1 MGTIDCKPLQ
11 DIETTPLTVGVKFDL
26 SCEGEWPEV
35 FDTAKAEMRISP
47 EDKFKIKLIEI
58 QKQSTSK
65 YLLKVVSYK
74 TGLHDLKAVQI
85 VDVDHSVVLSDLK
98 FGVKSVMDPQKPI
111 DKSFS
116 LIGPMEVSVAL
127 YYWLACGF
135 ALLFL
140 ALVIFGILKKRW
152 DRKKLILELQQFDS
166 AQTPYQQFHAT
177 GRQLKRQHLFLSS
190 ESTEKVEEKEFVQ
203 LTNEIEKSLKLYV
216 TRSYRVPALKWSEN
230 DIVSELRKEF
240 KKRGSGQNDEEMLI
254 ELKKVLK
261 EGTLMQKT
269 NNYHG
274 QDVRQLL
281 KMAQS
286 IVEKLFQAEQKK
298 GLK

>member
-1 MGTIDCKPLQ
+1 MSTIDCKPLQ

-35 FDTAKAEMRISP
+35 FDVSKAEMRISP
-47 EDKFKIKLIEI
+47 EDKFKIKMLEI
-58 QKQSTSK
+58 QKQSTTK

-74 TGLHDLKAVQI
+74 TGVHDLKAVQL
-85 VDVDHSVVLSDLK
+85 VDADHSVVLSDLK

-111 DKSFS
+111 DKPFG
-116 LIGPMEVSVAL
+116 LIGPMDVSVAL
-127 YYWLACGF
+127 YYWFAWGF
-135 ALLFL
+135 AALFL
-140 ALVIFGILKKRW
+140 VLIVVGLLKRRW
-152 DRKKLILELQQFDS
+152 DRKKLILELQQYDS

-190 ESTEKVEEKEFVQ
+190 ESVEKVDEKEFIQ
-203 LTNEIEKSLKLYV
+203 LINDIEKSLKLYL
-216 TRSYRVPALKWSEN
+216 TRSYRIPALKWSEN
-230 DIVSELRKEF
+230 VIVSELRKEF
-240 KKRGSGQNDEEMLI
+240 KKRGSNQNDEEFLT

-269 NNYHG
+269 KNYHG

-281 KMAQS
+281 KMAQA

>member
-11 DIETTPLTVGVKFDL
+11 DIETIPLTVGVKFDL

-35 FDTAKAEMRISP
+35 FDVSKAEMRISP
-47 EDKFKIKLIEI
+47 EDKFKIKMLEI
-58 QKQSTSK
+58 QKQSTTK

-74 TGLHDLKAVQI
+74 TGVHDLKAVQL
-85 VDVDHSVVLSDLK
+85 VDPEHSVVLSDLK

-111 DKSFS
+111 DKPFG
-116 LIGPMEVSVAL
+116 LVGPMEVSVAL
-127 YYWLACGF
+127 YYWLAWGF
-135 ALLFL
+135 AALLL
-140 ALVIFGILKKRW
+140 ALVIFGLLKKRW
-152 DRKKLILELQQFDS
+152 DRKKLILELQQYDS

-190 ESTEKVEEKEFVQ
+190 ESVEKVDAKEFVQ
-203 LTNEIEKSLKLYV
+203 LTDEIEKSLKLYL

-240 KKRGSGQNDEEMLI
+240 KKSGSNQNDEVMLS

-261 EGTLMQKT
+261 EGTLMKKT
-269 NNYHG
+269 KNHHG

-281 KMAQS
+281 KMAQA